1 MGTIGPALTGS
12 PVALIKNQSLSAS
25 GSLVR
30 LTAVYGLQLVANKC
44 HRHDKLHL
52 LSFIDF
58 LLLFGQLLDSKG
70 HFECPSAFRF

>member
-30 LTAVYGLQLVANKC
+30 LTAVYGL
-44 HRHDKLHL
+44 
-52 LSFIDF
+52 
-58 LLLFGQLLDSKG
+58 
-70 HFECPSAFRF
+70 